1 MMMLTIIGKM
11 STKEN
16 MTRIGKKE
24 EMNMAGLFG
33 GLFDFNHD
41 GEMGCF
47 ERAMEF
53 ATFAS
58 IMDET
63 EKEDKIDEIESTGL
77 DFS

>member
-1 MMMLTIIGKM
+1 
-11 STKEN
+11 
-16 MTRIGKKE
+16 
-24 EMNMAGLFG
+24 MNMAGLFG